1 MIKIALAED
10 IPSLAEAM
18 KKKLGMQTDFE
29 LKHVASNGKELIDLL
44 EKDHNIDLIL
54 MDIKMPEM
62 NGIEATKQVNSRWPQ
77 IKVIMCTVFDDD
89 EHIFQAILAGA
100 SGYLMK
106 DEQPSALFRGIYECL
121 EGGAP
126 MSPAIARRSLELL
139 RKGGPAEKS
148 EDQTDYNLSK
158 REVEILEQLSKGLT
172 YTIIADNL
180 FISPN
185 TVRKHIENIYK
196 KLQVSNKTEAIK
208 VAGRSGLI

>member
-10 IPSLAEAM
+10 IPPLAEAM
-18 KKKLGMQTDFE
+18 KKKLAMQTDFE
-29 LKHVASNGKELIDLL
+29 LKHVALNGRDLIEKL
-44 EKDHNIDLIL
+44 EQDHNIDLIL

-62 NGIEATKQVNSRWPQ
+62 DGIEATKHVNNRWPQ
-77 IKVIMCTVFDDD
+77 IKVIICTVFDDD
-89 EHIFQAILAGA
+89 EHIFKAILAGA
-100 SGYLMK
+100 SGYIMK
-106 DEQPSALFRGIYECL
+106 DEQPSALFRGIHECL

-139 RKGGPAEKS
+139 RKGGFTEKTEEQS
-148 EDQTDYNLSK
+148 DYNLSK
-158 REVEILEQLSKGLT
+158 RETEILEQLSKGLT

-196 KLQVSNKTEAIK
+196 KLQVTNKTEAIK
-208 VAGRSGLI
+208 VAGKSGLI